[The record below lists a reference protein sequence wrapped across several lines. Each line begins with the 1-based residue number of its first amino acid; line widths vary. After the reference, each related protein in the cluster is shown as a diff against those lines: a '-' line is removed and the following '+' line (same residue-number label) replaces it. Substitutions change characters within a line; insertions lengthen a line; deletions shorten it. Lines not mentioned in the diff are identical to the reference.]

1 MNKRLIMF
9 VILFFSIASLV
20 IVISYGTK
28 GIDDANQ
35 ENAKKMTIYR
45 HKDILVNNIN
55 PKDFT
60 IYKLKEN
67 IDYEIVKVEKNLLF
81 YKEENNNVIPFKKGS
96 FIYLYYL
103 LDPIEA
109 INDGIKVEIKN
120 INTDSKK
127 LIFYDKNNENNTF
140 FVDKNIKF
148 KVNKQKVYYIEM
160 EILNDL
166 SLDDEYLLSIYLENQ
181 IDVNHEI
188 FIDCNPPQTTD
199 WWR

>member
-20 IVISYGTK
+20 IVVSYGTK

-35 ENAKKMTIYR
+35 ENAKSMTIYR
-45 HKDILVNNIN
+45 HKNMLVNNIN

-67 IDYEIVKVEKNLLF
+67 INYEIVEVEKNLLF
-81 YKEENNNVIPFKKGS
+81 YTEENNKISPFKKGS

-109 INDGIKVEIKN
+109 INEGIKVEIKN
-120 INTDSKK
+120 VNTDAKK
-127 LIFYDKNNENNTF
+127 QIFFDEKNLDNTF
-140 FVDKNIKF
+140 FIDGNIKF
-148 KVNKQKVYYIEM
+148 KVNKEKVYYIEM

-166 SLDDEYLLSIYLENQ
+166 SPNDEYLLSIVLENQ
-181 IDVNHEI
+181 IDVNYDI
-188 FIDCNPPQTTD
+188 FIDCNPPETTD
-199 WWR
+199 

>member
-9 VILFFSIASLV
+9 IILFFSIASLV

-35 ENAKKMTIYR
+35 ENAKSMTIYR
-45 HKDILVNNIN
+45 HKNILVNNID

-67 IDYEIVKVEKNLLF
+67 INYEIVKVEKNLLF
-81 YKEENNNVIPFKKGS
+81 YTEVNNKIVPFKKGS
-96 FIYLYYL
+96 IIYLYYL

-109 INDGIKVEIKN
+109 INAGIKVEIKN
-120 INTDSKK
+120 VNTDAKK
-127 LIFYDKNNENNTF
+127 QIYYDENNENNTF
-140 FVDKNIKF
+140 FIDGNIKF
-148 KVNKQKVYYIEM
+148 KINKHKVYYIEI

-166 SLDDEYLLSIYLENQ
+166 SPDDEYLLSITLENQ
-181 IDVNHEI
+181 IDVNHDI
-188 FIDCNPPQTTD
+188 FIDCNPPETTD
-199 WWR
+199 